1 MQAGFRVQASL
12 QDLRVRLASPHTG
25 EAEALKGVEAAEAA
39 LGRIAGVLEAA
50 AD

>member
-12 QDLRVRLASPHTG
+12 QDLRVRLASPDTSK
-25 EAEALKGVEAAEAA
+25 AEALQGVEAAEAA